1 MIRISELIEKLK
13 TFDEQS
19 FVTIS
24 ATPQGKN
31 TFEEFEIYAE
41 DIKQKYDC
49 SVTIYNDDIIPVN
62 DDDIIVDRLEKRFMQ
77 ELENQGIKVSE
88 KDMEVFWEELERD
101 MFDIIHKP

>member
-13 TFDEQS
+13 TFDGQS

-24 ATPQGKN
+24 ATPQRKN
-31 TFEEFEIYAE
+31 TFEKFEIHAE
-41 DIKQKYDC
+41 DIQQNKDC
-49 SVTIYNDDIIPVN
+49 SVTIYNDDIVPVN

-88 KDMEVFWEELERD
+88 KDMEYFWEELERD